1 MRVPKSHRVTDKT
14 LLKALRIGCCE
25 LCGRADMER
34 GVHHIITRG
43 AAGPDARCNLVC
55 LCNSCHTAAHAG
67 NIAKEQLWAIVAAR
81 EGMTAEQVEAEARA
95 LARRARGVFAEAL
108 GCADG
113 C

>member
-1 MRVPKSHRVTDKT
+1 VTDKA
-14 LLKALRIGCCE
+14 LLKALRIGYCE
-25 LCGRADMER
+25 LCGRADMEC

-81 EGMTAEQVEAEARA
+81 EGMTAEQVGQEARR
-95 LARRARGVFAEAL
+95 LAREAHGVFFGILGGAEGVEA
-108 GCADG
+108 
-113 C
+113 